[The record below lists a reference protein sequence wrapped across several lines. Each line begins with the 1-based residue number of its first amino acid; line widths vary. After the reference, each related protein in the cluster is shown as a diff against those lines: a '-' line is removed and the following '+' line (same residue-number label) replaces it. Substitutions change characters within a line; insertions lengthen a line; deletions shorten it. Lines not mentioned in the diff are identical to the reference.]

1 MTDCSLDVVA
11 PNQPLANWPSH
22 RARRDLQMAWAF
34 QGIITGLN
42 GINNTMFVQVIDV
55 GTDQMK
61 SVAMTKIQEITS
73 KP

>member
-1 MTDCSLDVVA
+1 
-11 PNQPLANWPSH
+11 
-22 RARRDLQMAWAF
+22 MAWAF